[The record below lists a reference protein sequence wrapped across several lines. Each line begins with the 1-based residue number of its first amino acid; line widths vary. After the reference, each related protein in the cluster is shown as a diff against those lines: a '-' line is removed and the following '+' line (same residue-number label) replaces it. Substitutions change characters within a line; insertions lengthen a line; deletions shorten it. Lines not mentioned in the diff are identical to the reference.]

1 MLTHVISIQFIK
13 KVFQHSD
20 ADGKPPGS
28 ELQQPSFRQ
37 SHTQSSF
44 PGHTAPAHH
53 AGTGGGMKPHP
64 HTAPLTRMRFTY
76 AIRWALFVSCELSVS
91 LR

>member
-28 ELQQPSFRQ
+28 ELQQPSFQQ
-37 SHTQSSF
+37 SHTQSGF
-44 PGHTAPAHH
+44 PGHTAPAHL
-53 AGTGGGMKPHP
+53 AGTP
-64 HTAPLTRMRFTY
+64 HTAQLTSKGFTY
-76 AIRWALFVSCELSVS
+76 ARRWALFVYCELSVS